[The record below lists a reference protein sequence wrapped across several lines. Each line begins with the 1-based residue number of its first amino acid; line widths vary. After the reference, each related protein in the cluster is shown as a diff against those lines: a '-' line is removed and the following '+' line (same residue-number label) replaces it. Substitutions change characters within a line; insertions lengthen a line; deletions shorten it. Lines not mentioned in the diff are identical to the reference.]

1 MVVFLMDGQAA
12 PARVVRHST
21 AARRLRLEV
30 PGLRWNR
37 FLGER
42 LERTFSTWPG
52 IEEASAEPRTGRLLV
67 RYAPEAPLLSRLRE
81 QPDEQVHWPAPRQ
94 ARPAR
99 GTERA
104 PREPWHAMTLDA
116 VRARLDC
123 SEQGL
128 SSAEAA
134 RRLKRYG
141 LNIVVAE
148 EPRSRLAMLGSQLA
162 NVPTM
167 LLLGSA
173 GFSAVAG
180 DALEATAILAV
191 VGLNAGIG
199 YRIERRNQELL
210 ASWQKLEAGS
220 AQVLRGGVLLTVP
233 VADLVPGDVVLLRAG
248 DMLPAD
254 VRVLDAHRLSADEA
268 PLTGESEP
276 QPKQAAPVDARAPL
290 AERAS
295 LLFAGTSVASGHGR
309 AMVVATGAD
318 TELARVREL
327 VAQEASPPTPLT
339 RKLAHLNRR
348 VAVGSVGAAALSAAM
363 GVAHGRSGVQVLR
376 GAVALG
382 VAALPEG
389 LPLVATAA
397 LVRAMQRLHAR
408 GMVVRRV
415 SAAEALGGVTVICT
429 DKTGTLTRNEMRLDV
444 LDVGDGPLE
453 LSSLRPRP
461 QAVLEDPPTLALAL
475 GLLNSDVDVHRS
487 GKELVVSGSS
497 TEKALVDAA
506 HAAGLDGAALRLAFP
521 RRHLRERSEG
531 IHYVVSVHRAP
542 GGGELAFVKGAPE
555 QVLAMCERDSK
566 GPLDARKRERLA
578 RRNDALAADGLRVLG
593 LAWRRFAEGGGPA
606 PTDGYTFIGF
616 VGLRDPL
623 REGAAES
630 VRQAHGAGIRTVVL
644 TGDQPRTAEAIAR
657 RVGLEGDTLTTQS
670 LAEMLELPDGELPR
684 RLDRTAVLAR
694 VTPEDKRKLV
704 KALRARGEIVAM
716 AGDGINDAPALQAA
730 DVGVAV
736 GVGSSDMARAVA
748 DVVMASEDL
757 RSIMSAVGEGRIVQD
772 NLRRALRF
780 LFATNFSEMA
790 LVLGAGVL
798 GLADPLTPLQLLW
811 INLLTDTLPGI
822 ALGMEPGDPAIL
834 DRPPAPPGMPLLTHR
849 AARQVARDGL
859 LMAGVGGLALALGG
873 PPLAFG
879 TLTAVQLGYSAVCRA
894 PRETRGHVPS
904 DGEWRLPVFIGG
916 AAAVHMAALTFPPLR
931 RVLRLPAPTPLTFG
945 GVAVGFAL
953 PALLGVLPAWGGQA
967 VRRVRR
973 REGRR
978 VMTDATSL
986 LEETP

>member
-1 MVVFLMDGQAA
+1 MVVFLMDGQFA

-30 PGLRWNR
+30 PGLQWDR
-37 FLGER
+37 FLSKR
-42 LERTFSTWPG
+42 LERTFATWPG

-67 RYAPEAPLLSRLRE
+67 RYAPEAPLLARLRQ
-81 QPDEQVHWPAPRQ
+81 QPDEPVAWPAPHQ
-94 ARPAR
+94 ARPVP
-99 GTERA
+99 GTRSA
-104 PREPWHAMTLDA
+104 PREPWHAMTVEA
-116 VRARLDC
+116 VLARLDGTD
-123 SEQGL
+123 QGL
-128 SSAEAA
+128 SSEEAA
-134 RRLKRYG
+134 RRLKRFG
-141 LNIVVAE
+141 LNFVVAE
-148 EPRSRLAMLGSQLA
+148 EPRSRLAMLGAQLA
-162 NVPTM
+162 TVPTL

-173 GFSAVAG
+173 GASALTG
-180 DALEATAILAV
+180 DGLEATAILAV

-199 YRIERRNQELL
+199 YRIEHRNQELL
-210 ASWQKLEAGS
+210 SSWQKLEAGA

-233 VADLVPGDVVLLRAG
+233 VAELVPGDVVLLRAG
-248 DMLPAD
+248 DVLPAD
-254 VRVLDAHRLSADEA
+254 VRVLDAHRLSADES

-276 QPKQAAPVDARAPL
+276 QAKQAAPVEARAPL
-290 AERAS
+290 AERAC

-309 AMVVATGAD
+309 ALVVATGAD

-327 VAQEASPPTPLT
+327 VAQEAAPPTPLT
-339 RKLAHLNRR
+339 RKMDKLNRR
-348 VAVGSVGAAALSAAM
+348 VAVASVGAASLSALA
-363 GVAHGRSGVQVLR
+363 GLAHGRSGAQVLR

-389 LPLVATAA
+389 LPLVSTAA
-397 LVRAMQRLHAR
+397 LVRAMQRLYAR

-444 LDVGDGPLE
+444 LDLGDGPLE
-453 LSSLRPRP
+453 LSSLRARP

-487 GKELVVSGSS
+487 GKEMVVSGSS
-497 TEKALVDAA
+497 TEKALVAAA
-506 HAAGLDGAALRLAFP
+506 HAAGLDGAALRRDFP

-542 GGGELAFVKGAPE
+542 GGEELAFVKGAPE
-555 QVLAMCERDSK
+555 QVLALCERDSK
-566 GPLDARKRERLA
+566 GPLDARARERLA

-593 LAWRRFAEGGGPA
+593 LAWRQLPGDGGPA

-630 VRQAHGAGIRTVVL
+630 VRQARGAGIRTVVL
-644 TGDQPRTAEAIAR
+644 TGDQLPTAEAIAR
-657 RVGLEGDTLTTQS
+657 RVGLEGDTLTPLA
-670 LAEMLELPDGELPR
+670 LAEMLDLPGDALSR
-684 RLDRTAVLAR
+684 RLDRVAVLAR
-694 VTPEDKRKLV
+694 VTPENKRELV

-736 GVGSSDMARAVA
+736 GVGASDMARAVA

-780 LFATNFSEMA
+780 LFATNLSETA
-790 LVLGAGVL
+790 LVLSAGLL
-798 GLADPLTPLQLLW
+798 GLSEPLTPLQLLW
-811 INLLTDTLPGI
+811 INLLTDTLPGV
-822 ALGMEPGDPAIL
+822 ALAMEPGDPAIL
-834 DRPPAPPGMPLLTHR
+834 DRPPAPPGMPLLTR
-849 AARQVARDGL
+849 PAARRVMRDGA
-859 LMAGVGGLALALGG
+859 LMACVGGLGMALGG

-879 TLTAVQLGYSAVCRA
+879 TLTAVQLGYSVVCRA
-894 PRETRGHVPS
+894 PRQARRHIPS
-904 DGEWRLPVFIGG
+904 DGEWRLPVFLGG
-916 AAAVHMAALTFPPLR
+916 AAAVHMAALTLPPLR
-931 RVLRLPAPTPLTFG
+931 RVLGLPAPTLLTFG
-945 GVAVGFAL
+945 GLAVGLVL
-953 PALLGVLPAWGGQA
+953 PTLMNAAPAWGGRG
-967 VRRVRR
+967 VRRVRH
-973 REGRR
+973 REAGS
-978 VMTDATSL
+978 MTDATSL
-986 LEETP
+986 LEATP